1 MMRGNPDN
9 RAWLG
14 AVLVALT
21 AALGHGVV
29 RNGVIPIGAG
39 LATAIVLP
47 AAVALFVLRM
57 ETRRASVLAADCVQA
72 RLILGGL
79 LGQGAD
85 HVLQVGATG
94 LITADLGAHYDSAAE
109 LDLPLVGSRLAD
121 QCDSQGRLVERL
133 EGDAIGRRFS
143 VRLVQHGDGALA
155 FLRDVTAQV
164 QLEQRLGQVAQVDSL
179 TGLPNRQA
187 FLISLDEC
195 CARTPGPGMPGDT
208 AHGCIALF
216 DIDHLKAINDRHGEA
231 AGDAVLRAFVA
242 DADALVRAG
251 DSLSR
256 IGGGSFAVILPGAD
270 SAQAEKVAQRLIAQ
284 FGGTARAIGDSIV
297 RVTASAGIALW
308 QDRAAQTMRLAERAL
323 VTAKARGHNR
333 VEVAGAVRRPAG
345 TRW

>member
-1 MMRGNPDN
+1 MMRADPDD
-9 RAWLG
+9 RAVLG
-14 AVLVALT
+14 AVLVAL
-21 AALGHGVV
+21 AVALGHGVI
-29 RNGVIPIGAG
+29 RSGLIPGDAG
-39 LATAIVLP
+39 LVTAIVLP
-47 AAVALFVLRM
+47 AGFALFVLRM
-57 ETRRASVLAADCVQA
+57 ESRRAQALAADLAQA
-72 RLILGGL
+72 RLILGGML
-79 LGQGAD
+79 ERGAD

-94 LITADLGAHYDSAAE
+94 RITADLGAHYDSAAA

-121 QCDSQGRLVERL
+121 QCDSQGLLVERL
-133 EGDAIGRRFS
+133 DGEAIGRRFA

-155 FLRDVTAQV
+155 FLRDVTAQK

-187 FLISLDEC
+187 FLHSLDEC
-195 CARTPGPGMPGDT
+195 CARTPDPATPGDT
-208 AHGCIALF
+208 TNGCIALF

-270 SAQAEKVAQRLIAQ
+270 SVQAEKVAQRLIAQ

-297 RVTASAGIALW
+297 RVTASAGVAVW
-308 QDRAAQTMRLAERAL
+308 QDRAAQTMRQAERAL